1 MKRAAQQTFSKYS
14 ALQPKTVSPC
24 LRSLIRVDRKVWTL
38 QRPTPC
44 RAGFQQCRSPPPAA
58 VEFFFRNLQGVTSV
72 SLLRNCD
79 NGFYSD
85 VIILSVIGIESFE
98 RYRIQ
103 EIFAAREWNQVQL
116 VTLRI
121 FEDGHQ
127 QGPENEAGVILLQSD
142 SSAVQNSGSRFRPDV
157 PAILKASILCRE
169 CV

>member
-1 MKRAAQQTFSKYS
+1 MTA
-14 ALQPKTVSPC
+14 
-24 LRSLIRVDRKVWTL
+24 
-38 QRPTPC
+38 
-44 RAGFQQCRSPPPAA
+44 
-58 VEFFFRNLQGVTSV
+58 V
-72 SLLRNCD
+72 SLLRNRD

-85 VIILSVIGIESFE
+85 VIILSVIGIKSFDW
-98 RYRIQ
+98 YRIQ

-121 FEDGHQ
+121 LEDGHQ

-157 PAILKASILCRE
+157 PALLKASILCRE